1 MAQKKSLI
9 STANTTTV
17 DARSPALSIDQSRGR
32 SRRHLKPSTWGY
44 IFISPWI
51 LGFLIFSGG
60 PLVASLFISLTEY
73 DILSSPN
80 FVGVDNYRFAVSED
94 PLFWNSLWRTTY
106 FAIVAVPLG
115 LIGSLALAVLLNQAL
130 RATTFFRTLYFLPH
144 LTPAVAMAILWSWL
158 LHPTLGF
165 ANNFL
170 TGLGLPEFAWLTSRE
185 TVIPTLIMI
194 SLWAGVGGNTM
205 LIFLAAL
212 QGIPR
217 DLEEAAELDGA
228 GSWNKFKVIT
238 LPLISPVIF
247 FNLILGIIASFQVF
261 TLAFVATD
269 GGPSYGSWFFILHIY
284 NQAFSYFR
292 LGYGS
297 ALAWIFLLIVLALTL
312 FNFVVGRRWVYYQ
325 GE

>member
-1 MAQKKSLI
+1 MDRRNAPSSDAAIRADDLKGFPSEMMEHGTHRIRIKK
-9 STANTTTV
+9 
-17 DARSPALSIDQSRGR
+17 
-32 SRRHLKPSTWGY
+32 STWGY
-44 IFISPWI
+44 IFIAPWLI
-51 LGFLIFSGG
+51 GFLLFTGG
-60 PLVASLFISLTEY
+60 PLVASFYYSLTEY
-73 DILSSPN
+73 DILSDPR
-80 FVGVDNYRFAVSED
+80 FVGIDNYKYAVSED
-94 PLFWNSLWRTTY
+94 PLFWNSVFRTSY
-106 FAIVAVPLG
+106 FALLAVPLG
-115 LIGSLALAVLLNQAL
+115 LIGSLVLAMLLNQGL
-130 RATTFFRTLYFLPH
+130 RATSLFRTLFFLPH

-165 ANNFL
+165 ANTFL
-170 TGLGLPEFAWLTSRE
+170 GQFGVPPYPWLTDKD

-212 QGIPR
+212 QGIPQ

-228 GSWNKFKVIT
+228 GSWSRFRVIT
-238 LPLISPVIF
+238 FPLISPVIF
-247 FNLILGIIASFQVF
+247 FNLILGIISSFQVF
-261 TLAFVATD
+261 ALAFVATE

-297 ALAWIFLLIVLALTL
+297 ALAWMFLLILLVLTL
-312 FNFVVGRRWVYYQ
+312 FNFTLSKRWVFYQ